1 MLRAFGDVQT
11 ELRKGRF
18 AKRIVR
24 NDSAIS
30 QWRYVDDPGELSA
43 KERASTPEERME
55 MPTRNK
61 RTWRN
66 LRGVGMNGT
75 GMIMV
80 AVVVVAVRTRLKIA
94 WLRYVA
100 HCAALVSYIEW
111 GGSK

>member
-1 MLRAFGDVQT
+1 V
-11 ELRKGRF
+11 
-18 AKRIVR
+18 
-24 NDSAIS
+24 
-30 QWRYVDDPGELSA
+30 

-80 AVVVVAVRTRLKIA
+80 AVVVVAVRMRLKIA
-94 WLRYVA
+94 
-100 HCAALVSYIEW
+100 
-111 GGSK
+111 